1 MPQSQPAKNILIT
14 GAARRIGASCA
25 RLLHAQGHN
34 ICLHYHES
42 EPDCMALA
50 QELDALRAGSVSR
63 VKANLQQLADIRRL
77 ADQALAQWGE
87 IDVLINNASVFF
99 PGPIEST
106 HEQDWDCL
114 LNTNLK
120 APFFLAQALLPS
132 LIHRQGCILNIID
145 IHAERG
151 LKGYPVYSIT
161 KAGLAAMTRS
171 LAKELGPDVRVN
183 GISPGA
189 ILWPENDMDES
200 TQTEILSRIALQRS
214 GTPLDIARAARF
226 FIEEGDY
233 ITGQILAVD
242 GGRTL
247 FN

>member
-1 MPQSQPAKNILIT
+1 MSHPSKNILIT
-14 GAARRIGASCA
+14 GAARRIGASCV
-25 RLLHAQGHN
+25 RLLHDRGHN
-34 ICLHYHES
+34 ICLHYHHS
-42 EPDCMALA
+42 EADSLALV
-50 QELDALRAGSVSR
+50 QELNASRPGSATR
-63 VKANLQQLADIRRL
+63 IKADLQKLTDIRQLAS
-77 ADQALAQWGE
+77 QALAQWGE
-87 IDVLINNASVFF
+87 IDVLINNASAFF
-99 PGPIEST
+99 PGDIKST
-106 HEQDWDCL
+106 CEQDWDKL
-114 LNTNLK
+114 FNTNLK
-120 APFFLAQALLPS
+120 APFFLAQALLPT
-132 LIHRQGCILNIID
+132 LISRQGCIINIID

-189 ILWPENDMDES
+189 ILWPENTMDAA
-200 TQTEILSRIALQRS
+200 TQAEIVNRIALQRS
-214 GTPLDIARAARF
+214 GTPLDIARTVRF

-233 ITGQILAVD
+233 ITGQILAID

>member
-1 MPQSQPAKNILIT
+1 MTSNPKNILIT

-25 RLLHAQGHN
+25 RLLHGQGHN
-34 ICLHYHES
+34 ICLHYHAS
-42 EPDCMALA
+42 EQASATLEE
-50 QELDALRAGSVSR
+50 ELNLLRPQSATR
-63 VKANLQQLADIRRL
+63 IQANLQKLDNIHQLAQR
-77 ADQALAQWGE
+77 ALTQWGE
-87 IDVLINNASVFF
+87 IDVLINNASAFF
-99 PGPIEST
+99 PGSIEST
-106 HEQDWDCL
+106 REQDWDCL
-114 LNTNLK
+114 VNTNLK

-132 LIHRQGCILNIID
+132 LISRQGCILNIID

-189 ILWPENDMDES
+189 ILWPENDQDET
-200 TQTEILSRIALQRS
+200 TQTEILSRIALKRC
-214 GTPLDIARAARF
+214 GNPLDIARAVRF

-233 ITGQILAVD
+233 ITGQILAID

>member
-1 MPQSQPAKNILIT
+1 MTNQGKNILIT
-14 GAARRIGASCA
+14 GAARRIGASSA
-25 RLLHAQGHN
+25 RLLHGQGHN
-34 ICLHYHES
+34 ICLHYQSSEQES
-42 EPDCMALA
+42 AALA
-50 QELDALRAGSVSR
+50 DELNQLRANSACR
-63 VKANLQQLADIRRL
+63 IKADLQKLADIRQL
-77 ADQALAQWGE
+77 AELALERWSG
-87 IDVLINNASVFF
+87 IDVLINNASAFF

-106 HEQDWDCL
+106 SEQDWECL
-114 LNTNLK
+114 IDTNLK
-120 APFFLAQALLPS
+120 APFFLTQALLPS
-132 LIHRQGCILNIID
+132 LISRQGRIINIID

-189 ILWPENDMDES
+189 ILWPENDIDET
-200 TQTEILSRIALQRS
+200 TQAEILSRIALRRS
-214 GTPLDIARAARF
+214 GNPLDIARAVRF

-233 ITGQILAVD
+233 ITGQILAID

-247 FN
+247 FS

>member
-1 MPQSQPAKNILIT
+1 MTNQGKNILIT
-14 GAARRIGASCA
+14 GAARRIGASSA
-25 RLLHAQGHN
+25 RLLHGQGHN
-34 ICLHYHES
+34 ICLHYQSSEQES
-42 EPDCMALA
+42 AALA
-50 QELDALRAGSVSR
+50 DELNQLRANSACR
-63 VKANLQQLADIRRL
+63 IKADLQKLADIRQL
-77 ADQALAQWGE
+77 AELALERWSG
-87 IDVLINNASVFF
+87 IDVLINNASAFF

-106 HEQDWDCL
+106 SEQDWECL
-114 LNTNLK
+114 IDTNLK
-120 APFFLAQALLPS
+120 APFFLTQALLPS
-132 LIHRQGCILNIID
+132 LISRQGCIINIID

-189 ILWPENDMDES
+189 ILWPENDIDET
-200 TQTEILSRIALQRS
+200 TQAEILSRIALRRS
-214 GTPLDIARAARF
+214 GNPLDIARAVRF

-233 ITGQILAVD
+233 ITGQILAID

-247 FN
+247 FS

>member
-1 MPQSQPAKNILIT
+1 MTNQGKNILIT
-14 GAARRIGASCA
+14 GAARRIGASSA
-25 RLLHAQGHN
+25 RLLHGQGHN
-34 ICLHYHES
+34 ICLHYQSSEQES
-42 EPDCMALA
+42 AALA
-50 QELDALRAGSVSR
+50 DELNQLRANSACR
-63 VKANLQQLADIRRL
+63 IKADLQKLADIRQL
-77 ADQALAQWGE
+77 AELALERWSG
-87 IDVLINNASVFF
+87 IDVLINNASAFF

-106 HEQDWDCL
+106 SEQDWECL
-114 LNTNLK
+114 IDTNLK
-120 APFFLAQALLPS
+120 APFFLTQALLPS
-132 LIHRQGCILNIID
+132 LISRQGRIINIID

-189 ILWPENDMDES
+189 ILWPENDIDET
-200 TQTEILSRIALQRS
+200 TQAEILSRIALQRS
-214 GTPLDIARAARF
+214 GNPLDIARAVRF

-233 ITGQILAVD
+233 ITGQILAID

-247 FN
+247 FS

>member
-1 MPQSQPAKNILIT
+1 
-14 GAARRIGASCA
+14 
-25 RLLHAQGHN
+25 
-34 ICLHYHES
+34 
-42 EPDCMALA
+42 MAD
-50 QELDALRAGSVSR
+50 ELNQLRANSACR
-63 VKANLQQLADIRRL
+63 IKADLQKLADIRQL
-77 ADQALAQWGE
+77 AELALERWSG
-87 IDVLINNASVFF
+87 IDVLINNASAFF

-106 HEQDWDCL
+106 SEQDWECL
-114 LNTNLK
+114 IDTNLK
-120 APFFLAQALLPS
+120 APFFLTQALLPS
-132 LIHRQGCILNIID
+132 LISRQGCIINIID

-189 ILWPENDMDES
+189 ILWPENDIDET
-200 TQTEILSRIALQRS
+200 TQAEILSRIALRRS
-214 GTPLDIARAARF
+214 GNPLDIARAVRF

-233 ITGQILAVD
+233 ITGQILAID

-247 FN
+247 FS